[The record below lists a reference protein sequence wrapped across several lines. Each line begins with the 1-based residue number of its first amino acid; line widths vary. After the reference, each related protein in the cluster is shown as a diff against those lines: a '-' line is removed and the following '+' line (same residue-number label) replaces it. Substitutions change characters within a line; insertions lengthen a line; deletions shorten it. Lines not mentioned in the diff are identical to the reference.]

1 MEKLITYIREN
12 PVIAVSGAAF
22 LMLIA
27 GIMLRRAKI
36 IAIILIIAASF
47 VFYVFLNSNKM
58 GKVKIDELKSKV
70 KNKVMEN
77 I

>member
-36 IAIILIIAASF
+36 IAASF

>member
-1 MEKLITYIREN
+1 MNELITYIHEN
-12 PVIAVSGAAF
+12 PVMAVSGAAF
-22 LMLIA
+22 LMLVA

-36 IAIILIIAASF
+36 IAVILIIAASF
-47 VFYVFLNSNKM
+47 VFYIFLNSGKTS
-58 GKVKIDELKSKV
+58 KVKMDELKEKV